1 MGLKKKFKGDQ
12 IKTKLVT
19 NYSMFSKR
27 MIHFQK
33 SIHFTILPAE
43 KNTICKQVGTRFE
56 KKRI

>member
-12 IKTKLVT
+12 IKTQLVS

-33 SIHFTILPAE
+33 SIYWTVLPAE
-43 KNTICKQVGTRFE
+43 KTSFLKQRGRRFE